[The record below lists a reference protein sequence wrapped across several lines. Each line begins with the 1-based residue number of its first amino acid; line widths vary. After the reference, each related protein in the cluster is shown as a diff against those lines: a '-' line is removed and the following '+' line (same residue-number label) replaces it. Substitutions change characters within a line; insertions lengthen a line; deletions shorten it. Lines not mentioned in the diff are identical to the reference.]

1 MSKSVSAFLERWKG
15 SAGNERANKDSFL
28 RDFCEALGL
37 PLPEPKDPNSS
48 YCFEKDLKIT
58 HLDGST
64 STGSIDLFKEGCF
77 VLEAKQGSTKA
88 KPGSAPVRGT
98 RAYDQYMEKAFGQ
111 AVNYAIRLPQRPP
124 FLMTCDIGHSFHV
137 WEGFT
142 GTYGGYGARRSISM
156 DEILNPD
163 IQAYFR
169 ALWMDPQSLNPGRRR
184 ALVTRTVAKEL
195 GHLAAG
201 LEGRFPPQ
209 AVANFL
215 MRCVFTFFAEDVGLL
230 PAKEFEDALDQWRK
244 DPFDFVPGLGS
255 MWDAMNRGGRWGKA
269 KLLRFNGGLFADCE
283 ALDLTK
289 QEIELLFQAA
299 RFDWG
304 EVDPSIFG
312 TLLESALSP
321 DERHRLGAH
330 YTLRADW
337 DLVQAE
343 ALSLLG
349 LEPDDAAKAKA
360 RAVIHAFH
368 QKLANTTVLDPACGS
383 GNFLYVAYD
392 LLKRIEQ
399 EVLSRLHDL
408 GETRQALQ
416 LDQVT
421 VTPAHF
427 LGIEIK
433 PWAAAIAELVL
444 WIGHLQ
450 WWRRLHP
457 TGAPHEPVLQRYENI
472 QNRDAVLVWK
482 SERATTRTRWDGK
495 TFKVHP
501 VTGNRVP
508 DETAIVPIVELLDAH
523 PASWPA
529 ADFIVGNPPF
539 IGNKRMREVLGDG
552 YVEALRAR
560 YPDVP
565 DTVDFVLYWWHKS
578 AIALRNGVTQRFGLI
593 TTNSL
598 TQTFNRQVIALH
610 TNGVK
615 PIKLLWAVPDHP
627 WTDDGAAVRIA
638 MTVSGMAGTPWLG
651 KVVREDRGDSPEA
664 EAESVK
670 VEGHSVEAIH
680 ADLHSGAN
688 VLDTRPLRSNSAV
701 CFQGVN
707 LVGEGFR
714 MKPFEVLNLG
724 YLLDSLPEVIRPY
737 MNAKDMVQGGEPR
750 FVIDFYGLTVN
761 EARDRYPSLYQRIF
775 DLVKPERDQN
785 RRDSRRKNWWLFGE
799 PVGKLRKAWAGLP
812 RFIITPETAKY
823 RPFTFADNLCPDH
836 KLYAICVSDS
846 FILGVLSSRIHS
858 EWAFATGGRMGVGN
872 DPTWNNSRCFDTFP
886 FPETSES
893 RRAVIRDLAE
903 RLDAH
908 RKDAQ
913 KRGVTITG
921 MYNLLAKLRAG
932 EAFSPQERIQHE
944 AVQTEILRQVHDELD
959 VAVAEAYG
967 WPVDLTEA
975 EILERLVALNR
986 ERAEEE
992 ARGLVRWLRPEFQAP
1007 QEAQAVKVP
1016 VLGLEIETEIEA
1028 AGPSPQPWPKDL
1040 KEQLAALRTLLL
1052 SSERLWTLEGVAGA
1066 FKSRGR
1072 YREGIESQLDLL
1084 ADLRVLERIDTPQ
1097 GPRWHRPQ
1105 AMGA

>member
-1 MSKSVSAFLERWKG
+1 MRV
-15 SAGNERANKDSFL
+15 
-28 RDFCEALGL
+28 LGL
-37 PLPEPKDPNSS
+37 PLPEPKDPYSS

-124 FLMTCDIGHSFHV
+124 FLLTCDIGHGFHV

-142 GTYGGYGARRSISM
+142 GTYGGYGARRSITM
-156 DEILNPD
+156 DEIQNSD

-244 DPFDFVPGLGS
+244 DPSDFVPGLGS

-330 YTLRADW
+330 YTPRAYIERLIRPTIEEPLRADW
-337 DLVQAE
+337 DLIQAE

-399 EVLSRLHDL
+399 EVLSRLYDL

-482 SERATTRTRWDGK
+482 SERVTSRTRWDGR

-501 VTGNRVP
+501 VTGNQVP
-508 DETAIVPIVELLDAH
+508 DETAQVPIVELVE
-523 PASWPA
+523 PRSASWPE

-539 IGNKRMREVLGDG
+539 IGNKRMREALGDG
-552 YVEALRAR
+552 YVEALRAT
-560 YPDVP
+560 YPNVP
-565 DTVDFVLYWWHKS
+565 DSVDLVLYWWHK
-578 AIALRNGVTQRFGLI
+578 AAEAVQTIGTRRFGLI
-593 TTNSL
+593 TTNSI
-598 TQTFNRQVIALH
+598 TQSFNRRVICYH
-610 TNGVK
+610 TEAKV
-615 PIKLLWAVPDHP
+615 PIKLLWSIPDHP
-627 WTDDGAAVRIA
+627 WTDEGAAVRIA
-638 MTVSGMAGTPWLG
+638 MTVGGLEGQPWLG
-651 KVVREDRGDSPEA
+651 NVVLEHDAETPEDEA
-664 EAESVK
+664 EFVK
-670 VEGHSVEAIH
+670 VLGRAVDVIH
-680 ADLHSGAN
+680 EDLTAGAK
-688 VLDTRPLRSNSAV
+688 TIESAWLRSNDGIS
-701 CFQGVN
+701 CRGVIPVGKGF
-707 LVGEGFR
+707 LVSSDQWVSWGR
-714 MKPFEVLNLG
+714 PPIIKPFRNGRDMADQPRDSMIIDAFGLSEHALRDHYPG
-724 YLLDSLPEVIRPY
+724 PYQHLLE
-737 MNAKDMVQGGEPR
+737 
-750 FVIDFYGLTVN
+750 T
-761 EARDRYPSLYQRIF
+761 
-775 DLVKPERDQN
+775 VKPERDQKQ
-785 RRDSRRKNWWLFGE
+785 RAGHRERWWIFGE
-799 PVGKLRKAWAGLP
+799 ARATFRPTLKGLSRYIVTPQVSKHRVFQFLPGDVLPDDKLIAIALDDAWL
-812 RFIITPETAKY
+812 
-823 RPFTFADNLCPDH
+823 
-836 KLYAICVSDS
+836 
-846 FILGVLSSRIHS
+846 LGVLESRVHKV
-858 EWAFATGGRMGVGN
+858 WASPEANGSLLEDRPVYNKST
-872 DPTWNNSRCFDTFP
+872 CFDTFP
-886 FPETSES
+886 FPDANDERKLIIRALSES
-893 RRAVIRDLAE
+893 
-903 RLDAH
+903 LDAH
-908 RKDAQ
+908 RKNAQ
-913 KRGVTITG
+913 RRGVTITG

-932 EAFSPQERIQHE
+932 DAFSPQERIQHE
-944 AVQTEILRQVHDELD
+944 AAQTEILRQLHDELD
-959 VAVAEAYG
+959 VEVAEAYG
-967 WPVDLTEA
+967 WPVDLAEA
-975 EILERLVALNR
+975 EILEHLVALNR
-986 ERAEEE
+986 ERAAEE
-992 ARGLVRWLRPEFQAP
+992 ARGVVRWLRPEYQAP

-1016 VLGLEIETEIEA
+1016 VLGLEVETEVETS
-1028 AGPSPQPWPKDL
+1028 GPAPQPWPKDL

-1052 SSERLWTLEGVAGA
+1052 SSECLWTLEGVAGA

-1084 ADLRVLERIDTPQ
+1084 ADLRVLERIESPQ

-1105 AMGA
+1105 ALGA

>member
-1 MSKSVSAFLERWKG
+1 MSISVSAFLERWKG

-77 VLEAKQGSTKA
+77 VLEAKQGSTKG

-111 AVNYAIRLPQRPP
+111 AVNYAIRLPHRPP
-124 FLMTCDIGHSFHV
+124 FLLTCDIGHSFHV

-156 DEILNPD
+156 DEIQNPD
-163 IQAYFR
+163 IQAFFR

-244 DPFDFVPGLGS
+244 DPSDFVPGLGS

-330 YTLRADW
+330 YTPRTYIERLIRPTIEEPLRADW

-349 LEPDDAAKAKA
+349 PEPDDAAKAKA

-482 SERATTRTRWDGK
+482 SERVTTRTRWDGR
-495 TFKVHP
+495 TFKIHP
-501 VTGNRVP
+501 VTGNQVP
-508 DETAIVPIVELLDAH
+508 DETAQVPIVELVEPR
-523 PASWPA
+523 PASWPE

-539 IGNKRMREVLGDG
+539 IGNKRMRDALGDG
-552 YVEALRAR
+552 YVEALRAS
-560 YPDVP
+560 YPEVP
-565 DTVDFVLYWWHKS
+565 DSVDFVLYWWHKS
-578 AIALRNGVTQRFGLI
+578 ALAVRCNSAERFGLI
-593 TTNSL
+593 TTNSI
-598 TQTFNRQVIALH
+598 TQSFNRRVIAQHSGGKNPL
-610 TNGVK
+610 K
-615 PIKLLWAVPDHP
+615 ILWAIPDHP
-627 WTDDGAAVRIA
+627 WTDEGAAVRIG
-638 MTVSGMAGTPWLG
+638 MTVGGLQGQPWLG
-651 KVVREDRGDSPEA
+651 FVTLEGNASTPEDL
-664 EAESVK
+664 AESVK
-670 VEGHSVEAIH
+670 IEGSSVAAIH
-680 ADLHSGAN
+680 EDLSAGAKTVGAPILRANSGMSC
-688 VLDTRPLRSNSAV
+688 R
-701 CFQGVN
+701 GVIPVGKGF
-707 LVGEGFR
+707 LVTAGQS
-714 MKPFEVLNLG
+714 LNWG
-724 YLLDSLPEVIRPY
+724 NPAI
-737 MNAKDMVQGGEPR
+737 
-750 FVIDFYGLTVN
+750 I
-761 EARDRYPSLYQRIF
+761 RIF
-775 DLVKPERDQN
+775 RNGRDLTDAPRNTLIIDAFGLSESELRTKYPGPYQHLLETVKPERDQKQ
-785 RRDSRRKNWWLFGE
+785 RAGHRDRWWVFGE
-799 PVGKLRKAWAGLP
+799 PRSTFRPALAGLVRYIVTPQVAKHRVFQFLSGDILPDDKLIAIASDDAVMLGVLESRIHKAWAMANRG
-812 RFIITPETAKY
+812 
-823 RPFTFADNLCPDH
+823 N
-836 KLYAICVSDS
+836 
-846 FILGVLSSRIHS
+846 
-858 EWAFATGGRMGVGN
+858 MGVGN
-872 DPTWNNSRCFDTFP
+872 DPVYNKTTCFDTFP
-886 FPETSES
+886 FPEVSE
-893 RRAVIRDLAE
+893 RHKVAIRDLAE
-903 RLDAH
+903 QLDSH
-908 RKDAQ
+908 RKAAQ
-913 KRGVTITG
+913 GRGVTITG
-921 MYNLLAKLRAG
+921 MYNLLVKLRAG
-932 EAFSPQERIQHE
+932 KAFAPQERIQHE
-944 AVQTEILRQVHDELD
+944 AVQTEILRQLHDELD

-967 WPVDLTEA
+967 WPVDIAEA
-975 EILERLVALNR
+975 EIIERLVALNR
-986 ERAEEE
+986 ERAAEE
-992 ARGLVRWLRPEFQAP
+992 ARGVVRWLRPEYQAP

-1016 VLGLEIETEIEA
+1016 ILGLEIETDVVA
-1028 AGPSPQPWPKDL
+1028 SGSAPQPWPKDL
-1040 KEQLAALRTLLL
+1040 KDQLAALRTLLL
-1052 SSERLWTLEGVAGA
+1052 SSERLWTLEGVAGS

-1072 YREGIESQLDLL
+1072 
-1084 ADLRVLERIDTPQ
+1084 
-1097 GPRWHRPQ
+1097 
-1105 AMGA
+1105 